1 LLFREA
7 EIGSQLGNDARIF
20 LLSAVRQFFY
30 ERKHTGLVIRNGHS
44 PYLVRSAFLGDE
56 FRGSSGAHSKNGRAK
71 AVVGEELDFAKIGIV
86 LVILAAV
93 ALKAERLK
101 IIEASRAS
109 LAAWDNMVD
118 VERPIFCGRSAKEA
132 DYPKPEYY
140 AGLPRT
146 DNGFK
151 LEPAIESVKQF
162 LP

>member
-1 LLFREA
+1 LLYS
-7 EIGSQLGNDARIF
+7 I
-20 LLSAVRQFFY
+20 
-30 ERKHTGLVIRNGHS
+30 
-44 PYLVRSAFLGDE
+44 RSAFLGDE
-56 FRGSSGAHSKNGRAK
+56 FRGSSGALSKDGRAK

-93 ALKAERLK
+93 ALKAERQK

>member
-1 LLFREA
+1 
-7 EIGSQLGNDARIF
+7 
-20 LLSAVRQFFY
+20 
-30 ERKHTGLVIRNGHS
+30 LVIRNRHS
-44 PYLVRSAFLGDE
+44 LYSIRSVFLGDE

-86 LVILAAV
+86 LVILAA
-93 ALKAERLK
+93 ALKAERQK

>member
-1 LLFREA
+1 MSPRFEVFGHTLKER
-7 EIGSQLGNDARIF
+7 AR
-20 LLSAVRQFFY
+20 Q
-30 ERKHTGLVIRNGHS
+30 T
-44 PYLVRSAFLGDE
+44 
-56 FRGSSGAHSKNGRAK
+56 
-71 AVVGEELDFAKIGIV
+71 VVGEELGFTKIGIV

-93 ALKAERLK
+93 ALKAKRLK

-118 VERPIFCGRSAKEA
+118 VERPIFCGRSAKQA

-140 AGLPRT
+140 AGPPRT